1 MTRHDLTDE
10 QWALVEPLLPPQK
23 PRTGRPA
30 RNHREVLNGILW
42 IARTGAPWRDL
53 PERYGA
59 WQTVYSRLRHWS
71 REGIWQR
78 VFEALL
84 AEAQRRQDLDWNL
97 HHIDSTVIRAHQHAA
112 GAQKKGTLTP
122 PAGRS

>member
-1 MTRHDLTDE
+1 MTRYDLTEE
-10 QWALVEPLLPPQK
+10 QWVLVEPLLPPQK

-30 RNHREVLNGILW
+30 RNHREVVNGILW

-53 PERYGA
+53 PESYGP
-59 WQTVYSRLRHWS
+59 WQTVYSRLRRWS

-78 VFEALL
+78 VFDALL

-112 GAQKKGTLTP
+112 GAQKRGTRTP
-122 PAGRS
+122 PAESS

>member
-23 PRTGRPA
+23 PKTGRPA

-42 IARTGAPWRDL
+42 IAHTGAPWRDL
-53 PERYGA
+53 PERYGP

-78 VFEALL
+78 VFETLL
-84 AEAQRRQDLDWNL
+84 AEAERRQDLDWNL

-112 GAQKKGTLTP
+112 GAQKKGTSTP
-122 PAGRS
+122 PVGST